1 MWENADSS
9 ETNVFVDFIPK
20 PVDRHSR
27 LNYEANHFNG
37 NFNNCFDSFNNF
49 NKYFNK
55 FLTILKCS
63 VDLDFDYVTVDSCM
77 NSNFYVI
84 DFYSLAQFTRLNFV
98 KVLTPEST
106 SISISLDPLFLW
118 LLSLSLFP
126 YAFLKNGHEKT
137 LKYIL
142 IVFVV
147 IQSYLSSPSL
157 GRMCTKVK
165 ACHQIQFFTPEYIH
179 ACDALDNFRFNY
191 QFKIFTISNINRWNN
206 KFFPLRWH

>member
-27 LNYEANHFNG
+27 LIYEVNLFNG

-63 VDLDFDYVTVDSCM
+63 VDLDFDYVTVDSCT

-147 IQSYLSSPSL
+147 IQSYLIHLLLDECALKSKL
-157 GRMCTKVK
+157 VTKFNFL
-165 ACHQIQFFTPEYIH
+165 HQ
-179 ACDALDNFRFNY
+179 
-191 QFKIFTISNINRWNN
+191 NIYT
-206 KFFPLRWH
+206 HVMH